1 MTESKGAQSGGELG
15 TRAMECESWVDQF
28 CKVKFGIIGIVRKSS
43 SMNQQLQCFLIMK
56 HIICECMLRNRS
68 LE

>member
-43 SMNQQLQCFLIMK
+43 SMNQQL
-56 HIICECMLRNRS
+56 
-68 LE
+68 